1 MAARQS
7 MLLSRPKLAALAV
20 LPVVGACIL
29 GQLATAPNLVPWYEG
44 LAKPF
49 FNPPNWLFAPAW
61 TLLYALM
68 IYSVWRILN
77 IRRHHAA
84 KKTALILFF
93 SQLALN
99 ALWPALFFAL
109 HNPLAGLLEIIPQL
123 ILILAT
129 INAFGKIDRVAS
141 WCLVPLAA
149 WVAFATLL
157 NAGLWS
163 LNGGLS

>member
-20 LPVVGACIL
+20 LPVVGACIV
-29 GQLATAPNLVPWYEG
+29 GQLATAPNLVPWYAG
-44 LAKPF
+44 LTKPF
-49 FNPPNWLFAPAW
+49 FNPPNWLFAPVW
-61 TLLYALM
+61 TALYLLM
-68 IYSVWRILN
+68 IYALWRVLATP
-77 IRRHHAA
+77 RHQAV

-93 SQLALN
+93 VQLALN

-109 HNPLAGLLEIIPQL
+109 HNPLLGLLEIIPQL

-141 WCLVPLAA
+141 WCLVPLAV

-157 NAGLWS
+157 NAGLWC